1 MTIADAAAKAGVA
14 AAEALLKGLIGKW
27 VSDGK
32 DPQAEAK
39 RLLRVEGIDPE
50 VAAATQ
56 ELQDLV
62 DAKPSGNP
70 NTGT

>member
-1 MTIADAAAKAGVA
+1 MSLGDAAARAGIA

-27 VSDGK
+27 VSEGK
-32 DPQAEAK
+32 DPQAEA
-39 RLLRVEGIDPE
+39 LRIVGIDGG
-50 VAAATQ
+50 VAAVNS

-62 DAKPSGNP
+62 DAKPSGTP